1 MVIDMLL
8 ELKNFNVYYN
18 SNSGKVHAV
27 RDVNLDLLENTSY
40 GVVGE
45 SGSGKTTL
53 FMALLRLLSKD
64 TLVEGEVLYDGVDIM
79 KLGEDEFR
87 KYRWKDFAVVF
98 QEAMN
103 FLSPVHKIGKQLVSI
118 YSANGPRKNKKDVKE
133 EILRSL
139 HKVNLVDTVYNM
151 YPHELSGGMMQR
163 VAIASSIL
171 LKPKLLIMDE
181 ATTALDIITEGQ
193 ILDEIKELEDSIKM
207 TRVMIT
213 HDVSV
218 VSSSTERVIVMYG
231 GLILEEG
238 RVDEVFVSPK
248 HPYTKLLL
256 ESYPKMN
263 DKEKYLK
270 SIKGSLPDLKEE
282 YKSCVFYNRCPY
294 SMPYCKEHQPKL
306 TSHGDRKVACFLEEG
321 VKDE

>member
-1 MVIDMLL
+1 MLI

-18 SNSGKVHAV
+18 SSKGKVHAV

-53 FMALLRLLSKD
+53 FMALLRLLSKETKVTGQAIYAGTD
-64 TLVEGEVLYDGVDIM
+64 LM
-79 KLGEDEFR
+79 KISEAEFM
-87 KYRWKDFAVVF
+87 KYRWKEFSVVF

-103 FLSPVHKIGKQLVSI
+103 FLSPVHKIGKQLVTI
-118 YSANGPRKNKKDVKE
+118 YTANGPSKNKKLAKE
-133 EILRSL
+133 AILNSL
-139 HKVNLVDTVYNM
+139 HKVNLPDNIYNM

-163 VAIASSIL
+163 VAIASAIL
-171 LKPKLLIMDE
+171 LKPKLLVMDE

-193 ILDEIKELEDSIKM
+193 ILDEIKELEKNINM

-218 VSSSTERVIVMYG
+218 VSSSTQRVIVMYA

-238 RVDEVFVSPK
+238 NVEDVFINPK

-263 DKEKYLK
+263 DKAKYLK
-270 SIKGSLPDLKEE
+270 SIEGSLPDLKEA
-282 YKSCVFYNRCPY
+282 YTSCVFYNRCPY
-294 SMPYCKEHQPKL
+294 RMPHCKDHIPKL
-306 TSHGDRKVACFLEEG
+306 LSYADRKVACFLEEG
-321 VKDE
+321 ARDE

>member
-1 MVIDMLL
+1 MLI
-8 ELKNFNVYYN
+8 ELKNFNVYYK
-18 SNSGKVHAV
+18 SNSGSVHAV

-64 TLVEGEVLYDGVDIM
+64 TTINGEVIYKGSDLM
-79 KLGEDEFR
+79 KLSEDEFR
-87 KYRWKDFAVVF
+87 KYRWKDFSVVL

-118 YSANGPRKNKKDVKE
+118 YTANGPSKNKKEVKQ
-133 EILRSL
+133 EILKAF

-171 LKPKLLIMDE
+171 LKPKLLVMDE

-193 ILDEIKELEDSIKM
+193 ILDEIKELEESIKM

-238 RVDEVFVSPK
+238 RVDEVFVEPK

-263 DKEKYLK
+263 DREKYLK
-270 SIKGSLPDLKEE
+270 SIKGSLPDLKET

-294 SMPYCKEHQPKL
+294 RMPYCKDHEPKL
-306 TSHGDRKVACFLEEG
+306 ISHGDRKVACFLEEG

>member
-1 MVIDMLL
+1 MLIQ
-8 ELKNFNVYYN
+8 LKDFNVYYS
-18 SNSGKVHAV
+18 SNSGRVHAV
-27 RDVNLDLLENTSY
+27 RDVNLNLLENTSY

-64 TLVEGEVLYDGVDIM
+64 TLVEGEVIYNGIDLM
-79 KLGEDEFR
+79 KLSEDEFR
-87 KYRWKDFAVVF
+87 KYRWKDFSVVF

-118 YSANGPRKNKKDVKE
+118 YTANGPSKNKKEVKE
-133 EILRSL
+133 EILKAF

-171 LKPKLLIMDE
+171 LNPKLLVMDE

-193 ILDEIKELEDSIKM
+193 ILDEIKELEESIKM

-218 VSSSTERVIVMYG
+218 VSSSAERVIVMYG

-238 RVDEVFVSPK
+238 RVDEVFVKPM

-270 SIKGSLPDLKEE
+270 SIEGSLPNLKEA
-282 YKSCVFYNRCPY
+282 YSSCVFYNRCPY
-294 SMPYCKEHQPKL
+294 SMPKCKEHEPKL
-306 TSHGDRKVACFLEEG
+306 INRGDRKVACFLEEG
-321 VKDE
+321 VIDE